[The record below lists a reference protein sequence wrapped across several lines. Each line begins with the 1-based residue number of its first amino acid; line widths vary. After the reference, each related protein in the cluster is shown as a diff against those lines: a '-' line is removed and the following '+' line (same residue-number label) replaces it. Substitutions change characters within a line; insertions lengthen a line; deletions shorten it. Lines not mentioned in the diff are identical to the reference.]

1 MSRPTTNARDTV
13 MVHRARQEDRG
24 RHASGP
30 TRIPLAGWKDV
41 LWRVYRESN
50 EDRVMLIAAGAT
62 FYLLLALFPALAAFV
77 SIYGVVANPQ
87 TIADHIAFLGG
98 LLPSGG
104 MDLIQNQIQSL
115 AAQGSNALSFGFI
128 TGLLIALWSAN
139 SGIKTLFDA
148 MNIAYEEEE
157 KRSFIK
163 RTLVSLTFTLGAIL
177 IGILFLITVG
187 LIPAVLAV
195 LNLGNWTETLVRMV
209 RWPVMVL
216 AIAAG
221 ISLIYSFGPSRE
233 RPKMRWLTWG
243 AALATVVWIAASI
256 GFSYYLENFATYN
269 ATYGTL
275 GAVIGFMMWMW
286 ISVIILLM
294 GAELNAEIE
303 HQTVEDTTTGAPQ
316 PIGHRGARM
325 ADTIGKSVNEEG

>member
-1 MSRPTTNARDTV
+1 

-325 ADTIGKSVNEEG
+325 ADTIGKSVKEEG